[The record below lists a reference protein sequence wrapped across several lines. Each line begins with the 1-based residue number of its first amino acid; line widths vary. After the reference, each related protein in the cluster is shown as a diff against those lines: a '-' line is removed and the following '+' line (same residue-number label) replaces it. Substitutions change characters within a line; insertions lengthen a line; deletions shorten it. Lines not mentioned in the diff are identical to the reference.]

1 MDFSAAN
8 LDLWGS
14 VLQSGV
20 LGILLLVGNIL
31 RRKIPLL
38 QKSLLPTAVIGGFAG
53 LLLRQVGWLPLQ
65 STFLES
71 VNYHMIAVGFIALGL
86 RIPRRVRAQRQGAA
100 ARDGT
105 KTGLFI
111 VANYLIQGVLG
122 LAIMI
127 ALAATV
133 MPGLFRAGGLLLP
146 MGYGQ
151 GPGQANNIGTLYET
165 QYGFAGGT
173 TFGLAIATMGFLFA
187 SIGGIIY
194 LNYLVRRGEFQPL
207 AVTLRHDP
215 SAEPVADAGE
225 IPLVEAVDKFTIQI
239 SLVLGV
245 YLLTFLC
252 SWGLVRLFDVL
263 GLDGIKQTVAPL
275 IWGFNF
281 LIGSSLALGLRG
293 VFARLRKVGVMTRQY
308 PNNYLLNRISGFAF
322 DLMIVASICAID
334 IGDLADLWLPFALL
348 CALGGMVT
356 MWYCRVIAKRIY
368 PDYPVEGMLSMY
380 GMMTGTVSTGI
391 LLLREVDPTFKTPA
405 ANNLVIG
412 SSIAILVALPVLIMV
427 GLAPQS
433 TAMLWLTLVLAAV
446 YAVVLNVLIL
456 RKTGRRHTAAAATAP
471 AQPPRDD

>member
-8 LDLWGS
+8 QALWGG
-14 VLQSGV
+14 VLQSGI

-38 QKSLLPTAVIGGFAG
+38 QKSLLPTAVIGGFVG
-53 LLLRQVGWLPLQ
+53 LLLRQFGWLPMQ
-65 STFLES
+65 NTFLES

-86 RIPRRVRAQRQGAA
+86 RIPRRDKEHLKSSA

-111 VANYLIQGVLG
+111 VSNYLIQGVLG
-122 LAIMI
+122 LVIMI
-127 ALAATV
+127 LLAATV

-194 LNYLVRRGEFQPL
+194 LNWLVRRGEFRPVAATPQL
-207 AVTLRHDP
+207 DP

-225 IPLVEAVDKFTIQI
+225 IPLVEAVDKFSIQI

-245 YLLTFLC
+245 YLLTFLF
-252 SWGLVRLFDVL
+252 SWGVVRL
-263 GLDGIKQTVAPL
+263 LDALNLAEIKKTIAPL

-293 VFARLRKVGVMTRQY
+293 VFARLRKTGIMTRQY

-322 DLMIVASICAID
+322 DMMIVASICAID
-334 IGDLADLWLPFALL
+334 IGDLANLWLPFSLL
-348 CALGGMVT
+348 CVLGGIVT
-356 MWYCRVIAKRIY
+356 MWYCRFVANRIY

-391 LLLREVDPTFKTPA
+391 LLLREVDPSFKTPA

-412 SSIAILVALPVLIMV
+412 SSVAILIALPVLIMV

-433 TAMLWLTLVLAAV
+433 TSMLWLTLVLAAG
-446 YAVVLNVLIL
+446 YAIVLNVLIL
-456 RKTGRRHTAAAATAP
+456 RKTGRRHLKKKAP
-471 AQPPRDD
+471 VDKS